1 MAMEKF
7 FVTQEGYNELVKEH
21 EELVHTVRAQVI
33 VELQE
38 ARAQGDL
45 SENADYDAAREHQA
59 QVEAR
64 IRELETL
71 IKNSEI
77 IEESDGKGKK
87 SKNAIV
93 KLGSVVTIKD
103 LSDNKEIQFTL
114 VGSIEADPLNG
125 KLSNSTPLAEAI
137 LDKKVGDVV
146 TVSRVEEPYDVEILK
161 IV

>member
-1 MAMEKF
+1 MPNEKF
-7 FVTQEGYNELVKEH
+7 YVTKEGYNDLVKEH
-21 EELVHTVRAQVI
+21 EELVHKTRAEVI

-64 IRELETL
+64 IRELEAL

-77 IEESDGKGKK
+77 IEESDGKKK
-87 SKNAIV
+87 AAKNAGV
-93 KLGSVVTIKD
+93 KLGSVVTLKD
-103 LSDNKEIQFTL
+103 LSDNVESSI

-125 KLSNSTPLAEAI
+125 KLSNNTPLAEAI
-137 LDKKVGDVV
+137 LDHKVGDVV
-146 TVSRVEEPYDVEILK
+146 TVSRVDEPYDVEITK
-161 IV
+161 IA